1 MSRLLHRCTQH
12 KNIIKE
18 FSGRESKGPSR
29 INRTFSKGLL
39 HPYQTQPISNPTHT
53 KPNPTHTKPN
63 PYQVGGGLQIIFEKS
78 VTNRQMDMGR
88 SRGATAPKNV
98 ISMWSALQVRL
109 SKTGG
114 D

>member
-1 MSRLLHRCTQH
+1 MKVKDRQEL
-12 KNIIKE
+12 I
-18 FSGRESKGPSR
+18 
-29 INRTFSKGLL
+29 GLSQKD
-39 HPYQTQPISNPTHT
+39 YY
-53 KPNPTHTKPN
+53 THTKPN
-63 PYQVGGGLQIIFEKS
+63 PYRTQGLQIIFEKS
-78 VTNRQMDMGR
+78 VSNRQMDMGR